1 MSSLYVRV
9 TVNQERTH
17 RMFAPAMA
25 AHLRSLADQVE
36 SAVGPIDLTTDWAD
50 IEAWSLPEADLP
62 PLPPLAE
69 AELPGRRESNPG
81 WPPQSA
87 G

>member
-9 TVNQERTH
+9 TINQHRTH
-17 RMFAPAMA
+17 LLYGPAMA

-50 IEAWSLPEADLP
+50 IEAWSIPEAE
-62 PLPPLAE
+62 LPPLAE
-69 AELPGRRESNPG
+69 GDLPRRHVEPATPG
-81 WPPQSA
+81 PHRVP
-87 G
+87 